1 MYEIKK
7 ICSDLVLPTGDRI
20 TQDWAYELP
29 DEYRTKEWLV
39 KYTEAYLNNNYP
51 LAIKSE
57 LMTLCLD
64 VINDLISSGVSP
76 SNEEII
82 KTLNVL
88 QDNYKNHIDIIN
100 YWASEGEP
108 LEDCFA
114 LTPEMR
120 MLKSKLR

>member
-1 MYEIKK
+1 M
-7 ICSDLVLPTGDRI
+7 
-20 TQDWAYELP
+20 
-29 DEYRTKEWLV
+29 V
-39 KYTEAYLNNNYP
+39 KYIEAYLNNNYP

-88 QDNYKNHIDIIN
+88 QDNYKNHIDLIN
-100 YWASEGEP
+100 YWASENEP

-114 LTPEMR
+114 LTP
-120 MLKSKLR
+120 